1 MFSIIGS
8 VIGFLGSIVPNLLK
22 LWQDKKDKEH
32 ELAILNIQIERD
44 KLGFSQKMEEIN
56 VQADIAE
63 MQALYQS
70 VKPIGVTWVDALIG
84 TVRPII
90 TYSFFGLYAFV
101 KVQSFITV
109 DSHSPYYITIWSDM
123 DQVIFCTIISFWFG
137 SRTFQKLYKK

>member
-8 VIGFLGSIVPNLLK
+8 VIGFLGSIIPNLLK

-32 ELAILNIQIERD
+32 ELAILNIQVERD
-44 KLGFSQKMEEIN
+44 KLGFAQKMEEIN

-63 MQALYQS
+63 SEALYKSLQPVG
-70 VKPIGVTWVDALIG
+70 VKWVDGLIG

-90 TYSFFGLYAFV
+90 TYSFFGLYGAI
-101 KVQSFITV
+101 KYWQFITYGA
-109 DSHSPYYITIWSDM
+109 SHDLFTLWTDADM
-123 DQVIFCTIISFWFG
+123 TIFCTIISFWFG